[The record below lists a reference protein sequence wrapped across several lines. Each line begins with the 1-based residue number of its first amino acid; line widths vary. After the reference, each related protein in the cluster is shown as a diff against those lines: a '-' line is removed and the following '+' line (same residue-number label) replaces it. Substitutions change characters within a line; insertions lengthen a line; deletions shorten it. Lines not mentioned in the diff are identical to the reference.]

1 LHEADAAILIVIST
15 GVALAALAGFLMRF
29 VGYSL
34 SEAFN
39 PLLPHP
45 EDIETKQQSY
55 LWGIYFLAASTV
67 TVRLFQVY
75 RRNYR
80 GK

>member
-1 LHEADAAILIVIST
+1 MKRMLQILIVIST

-45 EDIETKQQSY
+45 EEIDAKRQSY
-55 LWGIYFLAASTV
+55 MWGVYFLAASAV
-67 TVRLFQVY
+67 TVRLFQAY